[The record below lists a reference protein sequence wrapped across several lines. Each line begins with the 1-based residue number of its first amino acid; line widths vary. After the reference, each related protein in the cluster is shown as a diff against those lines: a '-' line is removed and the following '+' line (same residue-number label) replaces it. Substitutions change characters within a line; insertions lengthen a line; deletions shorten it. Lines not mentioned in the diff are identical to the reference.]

1 MGIMNAATVKE
12 SSLKIKAENRKENR
26 YVLER
31 RL

>member
-12 SSLKIKAENRKENR
+12 SSLKIKAENRKENM